1 MLPAVSFLG
10 LALTDPSRYLFWITS
25 RAAGTAALI
34 LASLTVGLGL
44 AMATGLLKRGGPDR
58 RNVHEILSLSVM
70 AAIAVHALSLLGD
83 SYIHASVFDVTVP
96 FVFSYKTLATSIGIV
111 AGWGMILLGL
121 SYYLRRKIGQRR
133 WRSIHRFTAL
143 MWVLGLVHAFAEGSD
158 SGQLWFIA
166 MIVITAAPAAVLL
179 VTRLLQGGGAKQPG
193 PAKRPI
199 ARDRDRALAEQYG

>member
-1 MLPAVSFLG
+1 MSFLVF
-10 LALTDPSRYLFWITS
+10 ALTDPSKYLFWITS
-25 RAAGTAALI
+25 RAAGTVALI

-44 AMATGLLKRGGPDR
+44 AMATGVFKRGGSDR
-58 RNVHEILSLSVM
+58 RKVHEILSLSVM

-121 SYYLRRKIGQRR
+121 SYYLRRRIGQRR

-143 MWVLGLVHAFAEGSD
+143 MWVLGLAHAFAEGSD
-158 SGQLWFIA
+158 SGQLWFVA

-179 VTRLLQGGGAKQPG
+179 VIRLAARSAP
-193 PAKRPI
+193 PSSRPPP
-199 ARDRDRALAEQYG
+199 RGRSPDDPDRALAEQYG

>member
-1 MLPAVSFLG
+1 MSFLS
-10 LALTDPSRYLFWITS
+10 LALTDPSKYLFWITS
-25 RAAGTAALI
+25 RAAGTVALI

-44 AMATGLLKRGGPDR
+44 AMATGLLKRGGSDR
-58 RNVHEILSLSVM
+58 RKVHEILSLSVM

-133 WRSIHRFTAL
+133 WRSIHRLTAL
-143 MWVLGLVHAFAEGSD
+143 MWVLGLAHAFAEGSD

-179 VTRLLQGGGAKQPG
+179 VTRLLRGGGAKQPAA
-193 PAKRPI
+193 PKRPI
-199 ARDRDRALAEQYG
+199 ARDPDRALAEQYG